1 MQGDATR
8 RIVVGF
14 DGSPPSHRA
23 LRWAAAEATQRGVR
37 LDVVH
42 AWTAP
47 YPLSTNE
54 LFQDPS
60 PFEESARN
68 FVDRAVASIV
78 TDDPAP
84 RDVRAVLVNDNAASA
99 LLNAAEGAELLVV
112 GSRGHG
118 GFTGLLL
125 GSVSQ
130 HCVHHSR
137 CPVAVIPPA
146 WTAVGHG
153 RIVVG
158 VDDSE
163 PSYAALHFAIAA
175 AGRRGARLDIVNA
188 FDYPQPVSPIG
199 PLARFDFDGQAKAN
213 RNALERMVEPALGS
227 AEVRPTTVDL
237 IVVAG
242 RAARALI
249 EAAQGADLLVIG
261 SRGRGGF
268 QGLLLGSTSQQCVHH
283 APCPVVV
290 VRPMSIRDP
299 EPTAHARASSP
310 NDLTSVEP
318 QRGFVER
325 GQHARARAVA
335 TR

>member
-1 MQGDATR
+1 MEDNATP

-54 LFQDPS
+54 VFRDPS
-60 PFEESARN
+60 TFEQSARN
-68 FVDRAVASIV
+68 FLDRAVSSIAS
-78 TDDPAP
+78 DDPAC
-84 RDVRAVLVNDNAASA
+84 DVHPVLVNDNAASA
-99 LLNAAEGAELLVV
+99 LLQVAEGAELLVV

-130 HCVHHSR
+130 HCVHHAR
-137 CPVAVIPPA
+137 CPVVVIPPA
-146 WTAVGHG
+146 WSAVGHS

-163 PSYAALHFAIAA
+163 PSYAALHWAIAA
-175 AGRRGARLDIVNA
+175 AGRRGARLEIINA
-188 FDYPQPVSPIG
+188 FDYPQPVTPIG
-199 PLARFDFDGQAKAN
+199 PLATFDFDGQEMAS
-213 RNALERMVEPALGS
+213 RQALRRMVEPALGS
-227 AEVRPTTVDL
+227 AVVRPATVDL
-237 IVVAG
+237 LVVAD

-249 EAAQGADLLVIG
+249 EAAHGADLLVVG

-268 QGLLLGSTSQQCVHH
+268 HGLLLGSTSQQCVHH

-290 VRPMSIRDP
+290 VRPMANR
-299 EPTAHARASSP
+299 EARTSSP
-310 NDLTSVEP
+310 NDVRRIESRRESV
-318 QRGFVER
+318 QRSQLE
-325 GQHARARAVA
+325 RARA
-335 TR
+335 TSTG